1 VRPDSPRLGR
11 RLRCLSRLWYDL
23 HASDFEQGVRD
34 DIYLGIACFDCVRC
48 PDPSKSDDTF
58 FFEDLMA
65 TVGFNGLT
73 VAAFESRMAAEMARL
88 IERYGG
94 QPHVAPALRE
104 IPLSDNTA
112 VLEFGKRLLAGHFE
126 MVILLTGAGTRTM
139 VEILR
144 ARYPLESIKTAIAR
158 TTVVAR
164 GPKPVAA
171 LKELGLTPSI
181 TVPEPN
187 TWRDILQVLD
197 EGGSLIEVRIAV
209 QEYGVSNPD
218 LLAALRERGAQ
229 ITPVPIYKW
238 ALPEDTA
245 PLRRVLD
252 AIVAGQ
258 VDVLLIT
265 NAAQIDHV
273 MQLLEQEGTTAQ
285 FKEAC
290 RKKMVVASIG
300 PTASERLRHYGLPID
315 FEPSHS
321 KMGVLVKEASER
333 AHALLIPKRRMQNDQ
348 C

>member
-1 VRPDSPRLGR
+1 MTSPDRQIIKSHFQG
-11 RLRCLSRLWYDL
+11 LR
-23 HASDFEQGVRD
+23 
-34 DIYLGIACFDCVRC
+34 
-48 PDPSKSDDTF
+48 
-58 FFEDLMA
+58 
-65 TVGFNGLT
+65 

-88 IERYGG
+88 IERYRG

-139 VEILR
+139 VEILQT
-144 ARYPLESIKTAIAR
+144 RYPLESIKTAIAR

-197 EGGSLIEVRIAV
+197 ERGSLIEVRIAV

-218 LLAALRERGAQ
+218 LLAALRQRGAQ
-229 ITPVPIYKW
+229 VTQVPIYKW
-238 ALPEDTA
+238 ALPENIA
-245 PLRRVLD
+245 PLHEVLV
-252 AIVAGQ
+252 AIIAGQ
-258 VDVLLIT
+258 IDVLLVT

-273 MQLLEQEGTTAQ
+273 MQLLEQEGKTTQ

-290 RKKMVVASIG
+290 KKMVVASIG
-300 PTASERLRHYGLPID
+300 PTANERLRSYDLPVD
-315 FEPSHS
+315 LEPSHP
-321 KMGVLVKEASER
+321 KMGILVKETSER
-333 AHALLIPKRRMQNDQ
+333 AHALLSTKR
-348 C
+348 

>member
-1 VRPDSPRLGR
+1 MV
-11 RLRCLSRLWYDL
+11 
-23 HASDFEQGVRD
+23 
-34 DIYLGIACFDCVRC
+34 
-48 PDPSKSDDTF
+48 
-58 FFEDLMA
+58 

-112 VLEFGKRLLAGHFE
+112 VFEFGKRLLAGHFE
-126 MVILLTGAGTRTM
+126 MVILLTGVGTKTM
-139 VEILR
+139 IEILQTAHPLDSVKAAL
-144 ARYPLESIKTAIAR
+144 ARM
-158 TTVVAR
+158 TVLAR

-197 EGGSLIEVRIAV
+197 KRGSLIEVRIAV

-218 LLAALRERGAQ
+218 LLAALRQRGAQ
-229 ITPVPIYKW
+229 VTQVPIYKW
-238 ALPEDTA
+238 ALPENIA
-245 PLRRVLD
+245 PLHAVLV
-252 AIVAGQ
+252 AIIAGQ
-258 VDVLLIT
+258 IDVLLIT

-273 MQLLEQEGTTAQ
+273 IQLLEQKGTTAQ

-290 RKKMVVASIG
+290 KKMVVASIG
-300 PTASERLRHYGLPID
+300 PTASERLLHYDLPID
-315 FEPSHS
+315 FEPTHP

-333 AHALLIPKRRMQNDQ
+333 AHALLIPKRRMQNDE